1 MENFIVAV
9 EAVLPL
15 VVFLFLGV
23 LLNERQVISQEGFVE
38 FNTLLFNVLL
48 PILVFDNIY
57 NADLSDIWSS
67 DTLIFLSL
75 FFIANF
81 LLYILVI
88 YIVEKDNKK
97 RSVMLQGIIRGS
109 AVLFGLPLAN
119 NILPSSQLATV
130 SLAATLSIP
139 VNSILPVFCFV
150 IFMEEK
156 ASFKAILKKLITNP
170 IMMAAIIGLVVKLI
184 GINLPDFILNSS
196 KSLSKAST
204 PLSFILLGGTF
215 RLSTSGIKDRS
226 LWFTVI
232 AKLLLVP
239 GVALVIAYVL
249 EIRNADL
256 IAVLVATAGPTAV
269 LSYPQAV
276 SSGGDAELA
285 NNIVVYTTLF
295 AIITVVLLL
304 GILLSVSA
312 IQL

>member
-23 LLNERQVISQEGFVE
+23 LLNKRQVISQEGFVE